1 MLPSTSVIENVIVFH
16 DGSREFITKKQADQL
31 VQQSSGGLKGATFNG
46 NYIAFSA
53 IAKILTAQKY
63 YEQYPD
69 EAPPVRNE
77 YEMSREECV
86 PVARTI
92 EQRKEMLN
100 GALKGLQ
107 QYIAERPV
115 GEARPAMSML
125 MRWEEKLRCLRE

>member
-31 VQQSSGGLKGATFNG
+31 VQQSSSGLKGATFNG

-77 YEMSREECV
+77 YEMSREEYV
-86 PVARTI
+86 PIARTI
-92 EQRKEMLN
+92 EQRKEILN
-100 GALKGLQ
+100 GAMKGLQ
-107 QYIAERPV
+107 EFIGERPM
-115 GEARPAMSML
+115 GEARRARGML
-125 MRWEEKLRCLRE
+125 ARWQEKLKTL